1 MGKLFCG
8 FSFAISGKDEDWK
21 EALSGNQK
29 KVGVI
34 SVTSTKRKEQ
44 PREVHSIPRK
54 KQKKSKKKH
63 KTGWSYVGRLYAWV
77 EMFACQVS
85 WWRAIQD

>member
-1 MGKLFCG
+1 MGELFCG

-21 EALSGNQK
+21 EALGGNQK

-63 KTGWSYVGRLYAWV
+63 KTG
-77 EMFACQVS
+77 
-85 WWRAIQD
+85 

>member
-1 MGKLFCG
+1 MGELFVA

-29 KVGVI
+29 KVSII

-44 PREVHSIPRK
+44 PREGHSIPRK
-54 KQKKSKKKH
+54 KQKKSKQKH
-63 KTGWSYVGRLYAWV
+63 KTG
-77 EMFACQVS
+77 
-85 WWRAIQD
+85 